1 MGVHL
6 WLRHE
11 VKPMEHRAALSPEAC
26 KTLID
31 NGFTITAEKSDA
43 RFFKDEEYKKVGC
56 KLVESET
63 WETNAPLDAFI
74 IGLKELPEGTSPL
87 KHSHIFFAH
96 CFKEQTGWKELIKRF
111 TDGKGTIL
119 DLEFLQDDSGRRVAA
134 FGYHAGFTGS
144 AVGIDIWCHNTDPA
158 LGKFPPIKPY
168 PNQDELIRAIKLRL
182 ATAVQAN
189 KGSYPKIMVMG
200 AKGRCGG
207 GAVDFAKAVG
217 IPETNI
223 LGWDVA
229 ETVKGGPFDEILG
242 VDIFINCIYLSS
254 KIPPFLTLE
263 SIAKPSR
270 QLSVMVDVSCD
281 YTSPN
286 NPVPVY
292 DRATYFDKPTLQV
305 QAGSSNPPLE
315 VVAIDHLPTMLPRE
329 ASQAFARDLL
339 PTLLA
344 LPNRQTAPVW
354 QRATDLYK
362 KKAMEASNQSSNL

>member
-1 MGVHL
+1 MRLSL
-6 WLRHE
+6 WSIVPL
-11 VKPMEHRAALSPEAC
+11 VPEAC

-43 RFFKDEEYKKVGC
+43 RFFKDEG
-56 KLVESET
+56 
-63 WETNAPLDAFI
+63 I
-74 IGLKELPEGTSPL
+74 
-87 KHSHIFFAH
+87 
-96 CFKEQTGWKELIKRF
+96 QRWKELIKRF

-119 DLEFLQDDSGRRVAA
+119 DLEFLQDDSGRVGNSLQRWFLGRRVAA

-144 AVGIDIWCHNTDPA
+144 AVGIDIWCHNTNPA

-168 PNQDELIRAIKLRL
+168 PNQDRLIRAIKLRL

-223 LGWDVA
+223 LGWDMA

-254 KIPPFLTLE
+254 KNPTLPYTGKHCQ
-263 SIAKPSR
+263 AFPST
-270 QLSVMVDVSCD
+270 QVMVDVSCD

-305 QAGSSNPPLE
+305 QAGSSNPL
-315 VVAIDHLPTMLPRE
+315 
-329 ASQAFARDLL
+329 S
-339 PTLLA
+339 
-344 LPNRQTAPVW
+344 
-354 QRATDLYK
+354 K
-362 KKAMEASNQSSNL
+362 